1 MGRRIDPKNV
11 LWCAMKAVRSPRA
24 FRDLKGRV
32 QDGADLFQPFV
43 LADVGRDPF
52 IEPGECVAGILLRE
66 LPPESAVRDWLD
78 LLLRAHYLD
87 CLFPPATVTLPAT
100 RRF

>member
-1 MGRRIDPKNV
+1 MGRRTDPKNV

-32 QDGADLFQPFV
+32 QDGADLFQPLG

-66 LPPESAVRDWLD
+66 LPPESPVRDWLD

-87 CLFPPATVTLPAT
+87 QRLPSPAADPP
-100 RRF
+100 RQRF

>member
-1 MGRRIDPKNV
+1 MGRRTDPKNV
-11 LWCAMKAVRSPRA
+11 LWCAMKAVRSSRA

-32 QDGADLFQPFV
+32 QDGANLFQP
-43 LADVGRDPF
+43 LGWADVGRDPF
-52 IEPGECVAGILLRE
+52 IEPGECVAGFLLRE
-66 LPPESAVRDWLD
+66 LPPESPVRDWLD

-87 CLFPPATVTLPAT
+87 CLIPPATVATPAA